1 MLACFAFT
9 TFRRPGT
16 KETDALV
23 AKYREEVKEKLA
35 GVPSAEVMREGV
47 TNKLQ
52 EIEETSKKNLEFYAS
67 NIQKLQETI
76 AENSKTQ
83 AQAVQNQSERDSGLQ
98 REMANIQESLSALV
112 TLNQQLQ

>member
-52 EIEETSKKNLEFYAS
+52 EIEETSKKNLEF
-67 NIQKLQETI
+67 
-76 AENSKTQ
+76 
-83 AQAVQNQSERDSGLQ
+83 
-98 REMANIQESLSALV
+98 
-112 TLNQQLQ
+112 

>member
-1 MLACFAFT
+1 MPLET
-9 TFRRPGT
+9 QQLGT
-16 KETDALV
+16 HAVLSRVPVSNAL
-23 AKYREEVKEKLA
+23 L
-35 GVPSAEVMREGV
+35 SSLGV